1 MTEEKIQLKLKID
14 AEEEADNEELE
25 QLTRQLRKRLLELDD
40 VVSADFLGEKKVSK
54 GAKGEPITTTL
65 IVTLFATGGVVTTLI
80 KAIET
85 WLTRD
90 RSVTIEEKNGDKL
103 QMTGISSEEQ
113 RRIID
118 AWISCHTKP

>member
-1 MTEEKIQLKLKID
+1 MTEEKIQLKLKVD
-14 AEEEADNEELE
+14 AGTEADKEELE
-25 QLTRQLRKRLLELDD
+25 QLTRQLRKRLLELDVESVD
-40 VVSADFLGEKKVSK
+40 LLSEEKVSQ

-118 AWISCHTKP
+118 AWISSHTKP

>member
-14 AEEEADNEELE
+14 AGTEADNEELE
-25 QLTRQLRKRLLELDD
+25 QLTRQLRKRLLELD
-40 VVSADFLGEKKVSK
+40 VESVDFLSEEKVSK

-118 AWISCHTKP
+118 AWISSHTKP